1 MVEMDKMKEIEL
13 AKELKDLKKEL
24 IAYKKESIR
33 LKLVLSDY
41 GIGEEELDEV
51 SDSEIICV
59 EQLRVIRDA
68 CTEGVPF
75 SKDEADIFKILNKQ
89 LMDIRGGSIIRKQR
103 VAEGKDVS
111 SEDLKKQLKLLKG
124 D

>member
-1 MVEMDKMKEIEL
+1 MKEIEL